1 MSIATKRGDAG
12 QTDLVGKIRVS
23 KSELR
28 VECYGTI
35 DELGAALGFARS
47 VCDDTEVRELCKDVQ
62 RELFKIG
69 SAVATPP
76 ESKVAPPE
84 IDAGM
89 AARLDA
95 EVRRI
100 EALPGIVGDWTLPGE
115 LPAGAALDVAR
126 AVCRRAERTA
136 VRLRESGA
144 SLEPNVL
151 VYLNRLSDLLW
162 LLGRLVEVRAG
173 VDSRL
178 RPKDRPGKPWS
189 RAW

>member
-35 DELGAALGFARS
+35 DELGAALGLARS
-47 VCDDTEVRELCKDVQ
+47 ICDDVEVRELCKDVQ

-89 AARLDA
+89 VARLDA

>member
-89 AARLDA
+89 VARLDA

>member
-47 VCDDTEVRELCKDVQ
+47 VCDDVEVRELCKDLQ

-144 SLEPNVL
+144 SLKPNVL